1 MLLSLLLRLLAM
13 ADADALLWGDT
24 SKLVTLG
31 EIQTAQTA
39 LATYPDVLRTPMLS
53 DWPLDLGSA
62 GAGGQPQL
70 SLKLESLQTTGS
82 FKLRGMRYKLHTS
95 DVAQLRAAGVVTL
108 SSGNAGRA
116 VSYMCQAEGIDAKV
130 YMPENAP
137 DHKKEMMEGL
147 GATVVKVPGQD
158 LLDEVAACITAEDRV
173 LVHPFDDLDLIRGHA
188 SCGAHA
194 LSVCLCCRSQQH

>member
-1 MLLSLLLRLLAM
+1 MTSVEDLPLWGST
-13 ADADALLWGDT
+13 DALA
-24 SKLVTLG
+24 TLS
-31 EIQTAQTA
+31 ELQAAQTA
-39 LATYPDVLRTPMLS
+39 LKEYPDVLRTPLLK
-53 DWPLDLGSA
+53 DWPLCE
-62 GAGGQPQL
+62 GQHHV

-137 DHKKEMMEGL
+137 DHKKQMMEGL

-188 SCGAHA
+188 SCGAHC
-194 LSVCLCCRSQQH
+194 CLCAVLSTRSQQH